1 MRTIEWL
8 PTEYIYGDETVE
20 PCIIDGKRI
29 IYCHFKNGYY
39 SLIEGIANLLN
50 FLNGDTS
57 ERFFCA
63 DNFSDIQNF
72 IIGGN
77 L

>member
-8 PTEYIYGDETVE
+8 PTEYIYGDETIE

-39 SLIEGIANLLN
+39 SLIEGLCNLMA

-57 ERFFCA
+57 ERFACVHDF
-63 DNFSDIQNF
+63 NEVQN
-72 IIGGN
+72 ILKEI
-77 L
+77 